1 MRDIVARACR
11 PLILI
16 GIVVLCVSG
25 AGCSSERKPA
35 NELTVVPV
43 SGVVLVDG
51 QPLAGVRIKMFSQTQ
66 DREKRAFPRGV
77 TDEEGRFHAWTYRVN
92 DGVPPGDY
100 VMTYVDHSQA
110 DPRQRENTDGFQGRY
125 SDRKSKERLITVPD
139 SGEPFDMGTIELTH

>member
-110 DPRQRENTDGFQGRY
+110 DPTSEREYGLGFQGRY

-139 SGEPFDMGTIELTH
+139 SGEPC